1 MAFLVATPELGID
14 AVLLSFPLLGAD
26 VTFARIVC
34 AALVALAVGV
44 FVGGR
49 VASQTTPSE
58 VQAESIFERPPEFAA
73 RVRLALHSG
82 LVEVVDHTAPWIL
95 VGLVV
100 AAAVQPSLQAEWLQ
114 TLPGGVEVLVFA
126 LLGLPVYV
134 CASGATPLVAVLL
147 AANVSAGAGVAFL
160 LAGPATNIT
169 TFGVLS
175 GLHGRRAALHFGALI
190 VAVCVGLGL
199 AINVLF
205 PGMADGVLVLGG
217 HHEVSTV
224 QWVSLGGLILLCVAS
239 FLREGPRGFFGQVI
253 SQVEDDCDDHCHDD
267 GHDHQHPTPRDDHG
281 HHHGS
286 GGCSH

>member
-1 MAFLVATPELGID
+1 
-14 AVLLSFPLLGAD
+14 
-26 VTFARIVC
+26 
-34 AALVALAVGV
+34 
-44 FVGGR
+44 
-49 VASQTTPSE
+49 
-58 VQAESIFERPPEFAA
+58 
-73 RVRLALHSG
+73 
-82 LVEVVDHTAPWIL
+82 
-95 VGLVV
+95 
-100 AAAVQPSLQAEWLQ
+100 
-114 TLPGGVEVLVFA
+114 
-126 LLGLPVYV
+126 LPVYV